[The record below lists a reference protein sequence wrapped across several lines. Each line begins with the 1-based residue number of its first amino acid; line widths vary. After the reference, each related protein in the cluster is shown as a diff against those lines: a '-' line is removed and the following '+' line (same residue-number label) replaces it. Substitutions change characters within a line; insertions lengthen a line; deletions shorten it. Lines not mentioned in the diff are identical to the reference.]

1 MLGSPVRLQKTYSYE
16 ERKIIYSSLKNR
28 LDLDSIHKFSKNAE
42 KKVIDKDVF
51 KHSSVVLKDPYSN

>member
-16 ERKIIYSSLKNR
+16 NRKIIYNN
-28 LDLDSIHKFSKNAE
+28 DNNIHKFSKNVE

-51 KHSSVVLKDPYSN
+51 KQSSIVLKDPYSN

>member
-16 ERKIIYSSLKNR
+16 DRKIIYNNGFNNNNI
-28 LDLDSIHKFSKNAE
+28 DKFSKNVE

-51 KHSSVVLKDPYSN
+51 KHSSIVLKDPYSN

>member
-16 ERKIIYSSLKNR
+16 DRKIIYNNGLNNNI
-28 LDLDSIHKFSKNAE
+28 DKFSKNVE

-51 KHSSVVLKDPYSN
+51 KQSSIVLKDPYSN

>member
-16 ERKIIYSSLKNR
+16 DRKIIYSNGFNNT
-28 LDLDSIHKFSKNAE
+28 LDKFSKNVE

-51 KHSSVVLKDPYSN
+51 KHSSLVLKDPYSN

>member
-16 ERKIIYSSLKNR
+16 DRKIIYNN
-28 LDLDSIHKFSKNAE
+28 DNNIHKFSKNVE

-51 KHSSVVLKDPYSN
+51 KQSSLVLKDPYSN